1 MIYVSYALDSP
12 DATFDFLSIFIGIFA
27 TVIISFFLLRYAD
40 PLFNRIGK
48 SGTMAFTRIMG
59 LLLAA
64 MAVEF
69 ILSGSFEAVSHYWGI

>member
-1 MIYVSYALDSP
+1 M
-12 DATFDFLSIFIGIFA
+12 
-27 TVIISFFLLRYAD
+27 LLKYAD
-40 PLFNRIGK
+40 PLFSRMGK

-69 ILSGSFEAVSHYWGI
+69 VLSGSFEAVSNYFGLAV